1 MIHLNPSR
9 AIEVLFNCEYGLWSK
24 QREIARA
31 VLFHKKRKT
40 AVRSCHDSGKT
51 FIDARIALL
60 YLIANE
66 DSLVITTAPS
76 WMQVKE
82 ILWREI
88 SSAYNRAKINIG
100 GILTTTKL
108 DFGDNWFAIGLS
120 TRKEGDATD
129 VAERMLGFHS
139 KTGKILVVVDEGSG
153 VKEPIWNAID
163 GLLTSDKAQ
172 LLASGN
178 PYRITGSFA
187 KLFKEKGVKKIHIQ
201 DTDIPNIIEN
211 KIIIPGLMSPKYP
224 IEMVE
229 KYGKDS
235 PLYLVKVKGDF
246 PRSESDMLISLD
258 HVEAAFLREQEPIGK
273 KKLGVDVAR
282 YGDDYT
288 VLIIRQGNKI
298 LKKEK
303 YQKENT
309 MQTVARVLRIIED
322 ENIEAEDVDIDDT
335 GLGGGVVDRLQEKE
349 YNVNGVIVGA
359 TAEDEEHYANIRA
372 ENYWAIR
379 EWIKTADL
387 PSKDDDFYE
396 LANIK
401 YIWKSEKKGQLQ
413 IEPKK
418 EMKKRIGHSPDTADA
433 LMLTFTGSSPSPFPA
448 QTSDVSDERGKPDS
462 AGLMNKEF

>member
-1 MIHLNPSR
+1 MINRSPSR

-24 QREIARA
+24 QRRIARA
-31 VLFHKKRKT
+31 VLLDKERKT

-88 SSAYNRAKINIG
+88 SSAYHSAKINIG

-120 TRKEGDATD
+120 TRKEGDATE

-153 VKEPIWNAID
+153 VKEPIWGAID

-178 PYRITGSFA
+178 PYRKTGSFA
-187 KLFKEKGVKKIHIQ
+187 NLFKEKGVCKIHIQ
-201 DTDIPNIIEN
+201 DTDIPNIEKN

-224 IEMVE
+224 IEMEE

-235 PLYLVKVKGDF
+235 PLYLVKVKGKF
-246 PRSESDMLISLD
+246 PKTESDMLIPLD
-258 HVEAAFLREQEPIGK
+258 HIEEAFLREQEPLGNK
-273 KKLGVDVAR
+273 RLGVDVAR
-282 YGDDYT
+282 YGDDFT
-288 VLIIRQGNKI
+288 VLIIRQGKKI
-298 LKKEK
+298 IRKNK

-309 MQTVARVLRIIED
+309 MQTVGRVLRMME
-322 ENIEAEDVDIDDT
+322 EEKIEARDVDIDDT

-349 YNVNGVIVGA
+349 YNVNGVVVGA
-359 TAEDEEHYANIRA
+359 TAEDEEHYTNIRA

-379 EWIKTADL
+379 DWIKTADL
-387 PSKDDDFYE
+387 PKDDDYYE

-401 YIWKSEKKGQLQ
+401 YKWKSERKGQLQ

-418 EMKKRIGHSPDTADA
+418 DMKKRMGHSPDTADA
-433 LMLTFTGSSPSPFPA
+433 LMLTFTGSTPSPFPEQEGVGDDA
-448 QTSDVSDERGKPDS
+448 GKPDS
-462 AGLMNKEF
+462 AGLMDKEF